1 MENRGIELKT
11 AGRSLPLSAP
21 LFPPTAF
28 HDPYSAIRALQPLL
42 LLIVL
47 PFLGC
52 ARWLD
57 KPATMPLRNE
67 LVRDQLVIYSDTPL
81 PSQHRMLEE
90 LCQQRTDLLAK
101 LALPASNEPIHVYL
115 FDTSERFGNF
125 VQLHYPSFPSRRA
138 FFVETD
144 TRLNVYAHW
153 GDRVAEDLR
162 HEVAHGYLHSVVPNL
177 PLWLDEGLAE
187 YFEVPRG
194 HAGLN
199 VPHVQ
204 DLRSRLSAGWRPDLR
219 RLEAL
224 SSVNEMTQL
233 DYAEA
238 WAWAH
243 FLLETSPERCVL
255 LRSFLQTLRRDA
267 AAEPLSLQLRRQMPQ
282 PEGPLLLHL
291 QSLVLPR

>member
-1 MENRGIELKT
+1 MMRDIP
-11 AGRSLPLSAP
+11 RSKSICTSAVPLA
-21 LFPPTAF
+21 A
-28 HDPYSAIRALQPLL
+28 ALLAA
-42 LLIVL
+42 VV
-47 PFLGC
+47 GC
-52 ARWLD
+52 ARLHS
-57 KPATMPLRNE
+57 KPSTMPLANA
-67 LVRDQLVIYSDTPL
+67 LVRDQLVIYSDSPL
-81 PSQHRMLEE
+81 PTRHRMLEE
-90 LCQQRTDLLAK
+90 LCLQRGDLLAK

-115 FDTSERFGNF
+115 FDTSERFSTF
-125 VQLHYPSFPSRRA
+125 VQLHYPSFPTRRA

-199 VPHVQ
+199 VPHVN
-204 DLRSRLSAGWRPDLR
+204 DLRARLSAGWRPDLR
-219 RLEAL
+219 RLETL
-224 SSVNEMTQL
+224 TSVNDMTQL

-238 WAWAH
+238 WAWVH
-243 FLLETSPERCVL
+243 WMLETSPERLVL
-255 LRSFLQTLRRDA
+255 LRNFLQTLRRDGT
-267 AAEPLSLQLRRQMPQ
+267 AEQLSAQLRRQSPQ
-282 PEGPLLLHL
+282 PEGLVVLHL